1 MAKFE
6 VVAVTL
12 MGNPNVG
19 VYVHAT
25 DKYVLVPEGVEED
38 KLSLIAEVFGIEP
51 VQVTV
56 NGSRLVG
63 VFVAGNERGLLLP
76 STSGDEELALIRKA
90 LGDSII
96 VEKLPSRNNAVGNLV
111 AANSKAALVYPG
123 LERDA
128 LKIVRDVLDVEV
140 EARPIAGISTVGSA
154 LVVTNKGGVVHP
166 DASEEEVEFLSSFF
180 GVPILTGTVN
190 FGVAYVRTG
199 LAANSRGAIVGAE
212 TSGPEIA
219 RIQMALGGGGGE

>member
-76 STSGDEELALIRKA
+76 STAGDEEVALIRRA